1 MRTIHHHQQ
10 GSRDWLQHRASIF
23 NASEAPSVMGASK
36 YTSRAEL
43 MRQKSTGLTPE
54 VNAATQALFD
64 RGHAVEGPTVAL
76 IEQAIDESLAPVVA
90 SLKIDGMVLGASYDG
105 LSLMEDVACEIK
117 LWNEEL
123 AAQVRAGELSPHYFW
138 QLEHQLIVTPS
149 LERIAFATSDGTPER
164 FVWMEYRPV
173 PGRREALLAG
183 WAQFKEDLAAYVPAE
198 SVAPVA
204 VAAPVESL
212 PAVVVQMSGSLAV
225 HSNLDAFGTA
235 LRTFI
240 ARIPEAPSSDQE
252 FADTEAACKA
262 LKRAEDALEAEDKRA
277 LDGMADVATVR
288 RVMADLRELARTTRL
303 QREKMVKARKEQLR
317 LEQVQRGRTALAKY
331 LQGLN
336 QRLGGGYM
344 PDIPADFAGV
354 IAGKKN
360 LTSIADA
367 IDGELARAKIAAN
380 EVADRIQINLQ
391 ALPGLAG
398 ERVGLTPDLA
408 ALVLKSAD
416 DFAAVVGQRV
426 AAQRQ
431 AEEKRAAELVEK
443 ERARIVAEERA
454 LAEVKVRQEQEAA
467 AREQRAREEAEALER
482 RQREAAAAPTPA
494 PSAAPVAAPVAA
506 NVVPM
511 PTKAPADDGA
521 RINLSDIKDRLAP
534 IQITAEGL
542 ASLGFPHVAQ
552 EKASKLYRA
561 SDLGAICTALIRHLE
576 MVRAQRMVA

>member
-1 MRTIHHHQQ
+1 M
-10 GSRDWLQHRASIF
+10 
-23 NASEAPSVMGASK
+23 SVGF
-36 YTSRAEL
+36 L
-43 MRQKSTGLTPE
+43 
-54 VNAATQALFD
+54 V
-64 RGHAVEGPTVAL
+64 
-76 IEQAIDESLAPVVA
+76 
-90 SLKIDGMVLGASYDG
+90 YDG
-105 LSLMEDVACEIK
+105 D
-117 LWNEEL
+117 
-123 AAQVRAGELSPHYFW
+123 
-138 QLEHQLIVTPS
+138 
-149 LERIAFATSDGTPER
+149 D
-164 FVWMEYRPV
+164 
-173 PGRREALLAG
+173 LLG
-183 WAQFKEDLAAYVPAE
+183 
-198 SVAPVA
+198 
-204 VAAPVESL
+204 
-212 PAVVVQMSGSLAV
+212 
-225 HSNLDAFGTA
+225 
-235 LRTFI
+235 LR
-240 ARIPEAPSSDQE
+240 
-252 FADTEAACKA
+252 KA
-262 LKRAEDALEAEDKRA
+262 LKRAEDALEAEEERA
-277 LDGMADVATVR
+277 LAGMSDVEKMR
-288 RVMADLRELARTTRL
+288 RAVADLRELARTTRL

-391 ALPGLAG
+391 ALPGLVG
-398 ERVGLTPDLA
+398 DRTGLTPDLQQ
-408 ALVLKSAD
+408 LVLKSAD

-454 LAEVKVRQEQEAA
+454 LAEAKVRQEQEAA

-482 RQREAAAAPTPA
+482 RQREAAAAPA

-521 RINLSDIKDRLAP
+521 RINLSDIKDRIFPL
-534 IQITAEGL
+534 QITAEGL
-542 ASLGFPHVAQ
+542 ASLGFPHVAT

-561 SDLGAICTALIRHLE
+561 ADFPSMRDAMVKHL
-576 MVRAQRMVA
+576 MSLDRQQAA